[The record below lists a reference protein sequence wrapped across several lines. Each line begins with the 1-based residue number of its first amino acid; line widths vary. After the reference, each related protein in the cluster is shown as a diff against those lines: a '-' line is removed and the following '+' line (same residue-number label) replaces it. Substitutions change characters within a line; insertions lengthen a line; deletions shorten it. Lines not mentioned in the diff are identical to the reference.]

1 MLIPRR
7 DIKIDERDRQILS
20 LLLENGRIPLK
31 EIGKKLG
38 ISDVAVKKRID
49 KLEKAG
55 IIKGY
60 TANIDPKALG
70 FSIISLTGVDVE
82 PSDLI
87 RLARILSSKEYVKS
101 AWITAGDHSIMLE
114 IWARDSEEMERI
126 IKEIEG
132 MQGVNRVCPAVV
144 TQKLKTRC

>member
-82 PSDLI
+82 PGDLI
-87 RLARILSSKEYVKS
+87 RLARILSSKKYVKS

-114 IWARDSEEMERI
+114 IWAKDSEEMERI

-132 MQGVNRVCPAVV
+132 MRGVNRVCPAVV

>member
-31 EIGKKLG
+31 EIGKRLG

-55 IIKGY
+55 IIRGY

-82 PSDLI
+82 PGDLI
-87 RLARILSSKEYVKS
+87 RLARILSSKE
-101 AWITAGDHSIMLE
+101 
-114 IWARDSEEMERI
+114 
-126 IKEIEG
+126 
-132 MQGVNRVCPAVV
+132 
-144 TQKLKTRC
+144 